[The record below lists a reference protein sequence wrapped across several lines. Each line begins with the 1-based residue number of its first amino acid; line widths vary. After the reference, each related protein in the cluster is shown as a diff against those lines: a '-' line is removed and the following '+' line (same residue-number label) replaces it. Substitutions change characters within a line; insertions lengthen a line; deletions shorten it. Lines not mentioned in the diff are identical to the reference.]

1 MQQQA
6 YIDTSLLVKRYV
18 TEPGSDELDNYLL
31 GTQPTLFVSE
41 LTRLE
46 LASTFSRKQ
55 REGRMSKN
63 HQAALLLQV
72 DEDVLSGTLRLV
84 HLQNTI
90 IRQGLTLM
98 QTLQQAIATLDA
110 IHLASAMH
118 QGMEIF
124 MTDDKQLARAAT
136 EAGLQVWSSQA

>member
-1 MQQQA
+1 MQQMV

-18 TEPGSDELDNYLL
+18 TEPGSDELDSYLL
-31 GTQPTLFVSE
+31 ETQPTLFVSE

-55 REGRMSKN
+55 REGRMSKT
-63 HQAALLLQV
+63 HQAALQQQA

-84 HLQNTI
+84 HLQNSI

-118 QGMEIF
+118 QNVEIF
-124 MTDDKQLARAAT
+124 MTDDKQLARAAL
-136 EAGLQVWSSQA
+136 EVGLQVWSSQT